1 MQSLR
6 LYLLICSFLVVA
18 VAKAQGYEVRYLRAD
33 TAGGPLPSFLQR
45 KFTVQYE
52 AATYLQKLPADLQSR
67 GYLAASVDSVR
78 FDSLAAEVA
87 LYLGEQYHWATIRTA
102 PQDAALLDALR
113 WPSGGLAQKPLNWE
127 QWAGWQQ
134 RILDYLEERGHPF
147 GKVQLDSMILEA
159 GTVSGRLLIDR
170 GPAYTIDSL
179 RIVGNA
185 QVRPEVLERY
195 LDMPKGSAYNRRK
208 LEAISARIRE
218 LAYVQETAPA
228 TVSLQGT
235 GAIIN
240 LHLQPRKSSQLNAL
254 VGFLPN
260 SKEGGTKMQFTGEAN
275 VLLRNSLGAGET
287 IGLNWQQL
295 QVSSPRLTLLYQHP
309 YLFQSPV
316 GLLFNFEMLRKDSSW
331 LNLNFNFGGTYAL
344 GGNRTASIFLQRRQ
358 TILSTVDTTAIK
370 FSRRLPLL
378 ADVASNNLGVSYTVT
393 TTDYRFNP
401 RRGWEFSVTG
411 TAGTKKVRRN
421 SQVLEIKDTSFNYA
435 RLYDTVKLSTYQL
448 RMTAMAARYT
458 PMGKQSVLKTGINAG
473 LFQSGSYYFNELF
486 QVGGYKLLRGFTEE
500 SEFLSHYLVGTAEYR
515 YLIGPNSYFFGFV
528 DGGWGRNNAA
538 GGVNYKYIGTGLG
551 LSLETGA
558 GIFNLAWAVG
568 RRNDTELNLRQS
580 KVHLGFVNYF

>member
-1 MQSLR
+1 MQR
-6 LYLLICSFLVVA
+6 NCLYLLLFFLLILS
-18 VAKAQGYEVRYLRAD
+18 VAKGQGYEVRYQRAD
-33 TAGGPLPSFLQR
+33 TAGGQLPSFLQS

-52 AATYLQKLPADLQSR
+52 AATYLQRLPTELQAR
-67 GYLAASVDSVR
+67 GYLAASVDSIR
-78 FDSLAAEVA
+78 FDSLTAAVVI
-87 LYLGEQYHWATIRTA
+87 YLGHQYHWASIRTA
-102 PQDAALLDALR
+102 PQDVALLDALR
-113 WPSGGLAQKPLNWE
+113 WPAGGLDQKSLNWQ
-127 QWAGWQQ
+127 QWQAWQQ
-134 RILDYLEERGHPF
+134 RILDYLEEGGHPF
-147 GKVQLDSMILEA
+147 GKVLLDSLVMEPGA
-159 GTVSGRLLIDR
+159 VSGRLVIDR

-185 QVRPEVLERY
+185 QVRTEVLERY
-195 LDMPKGSAYNRRK
+195 LDLPKGSPYNRRK

-260 SKEGGTKMQFTGEAN
+260 SQNGGTKMQVTGEAN

-331 LNLNFNFGGTYAL
+331 LNLNLNFGGTYAL
-344 GGNRTASIFLQRRQ
+344 GGNRTASIFVQRRQ
-358 TILSTVDTTAIK
+358 TILSTVDTVAIK

-378 ADVASNNLGVSYTVT
+378 ADVASNNLGVSYSVA

-401 RRGWEFSVTG
+401 RRGWEASVTG

-435 RLYDTVKLSTYQL
+435 QLYDTVKLGTYQVRL
-448 RMTAMAARYT
+448 NTVVARYT
-458 PMGKQSVLKTGINAG
+458 PLGGQSVLKTGINGG
-473 LFQSGSYYFNELF
+473 LFQSGSYYLNELF

-500 SEFLSHYLVGTAEYR
+500 SEFLSHYLLGTAEYR
-515 YLIGPNSYFFGFV
+515 YLIGPNSYFFGFI

-538 GGVNYKYIGTGLG
+538 GGINYKYIGTGLG